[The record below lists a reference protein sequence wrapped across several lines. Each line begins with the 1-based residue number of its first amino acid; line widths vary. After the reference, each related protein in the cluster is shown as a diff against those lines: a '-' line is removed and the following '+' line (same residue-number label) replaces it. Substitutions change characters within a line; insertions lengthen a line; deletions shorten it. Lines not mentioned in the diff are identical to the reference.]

1 MSDSST
7 KPLHKDAGKSMAAS
21 FVAKIRRRVYE
32 HRARWTARHLARF
45 IQPTDR
51 VLDIGAGDCRLVL
64 QLKKR
69 VGCEIVPVDVEDFN
83 VTDVPL
89 TLFDGRRLPFP
100 DDSFD
105 VVLLIFVL
113 HHAQDAGAVLTEA
126 RRVSRRSVIV
136 FEDVTSG
143 IWDRFVFRAF
153 HRWLAWSERISYP
166 FREWKPA
173 QWSELAGSLGF
184 REESSD
190 ALGRQL
196 GIFSCRHVAFVWN
209 KTAPISGPTAHTE
222 CTRPER

>member
-1 MSDSST
+1 M
-7 KPLHKDAGKSMAAS
+7 
-21 FVAKIRRRVYE
+21 VAWLVANIRRRVYA

-45 IQPTDR
+45 IKPTDR
-51 VLDIGAGDCRLVL
+51 VLDIGAGDCRLVVRL
-64 QLKKR
+64 QKT
-69 VGCEIVPVDVEDFN
+69 VGCQVVPVDVEDFN

-113 HHAQDAGAVLTEA
+113 HHAEDAKAILTEA
-126 RRVSRRSVIV
+126 RRVCRRRVIV
-136 FEDVTSG
+136 FEDVTSNF
-143 IWDRFVFRAF
+143 WDRFAFRTF

-184 REESSD
+184 RVESID
-190 ALGRQL
+190 ILGRQL
-196 GIFSCRHVAFVWN
+196 GAFSCRHVAFVWN
-209 KTAPISGPTAHTE
+209 KTASQNG
-222 CTRPER
+222 